1 MKAYIYQG
9 LGNSF
14 LIGEFDKGLDL
25 SDMAKQYCSKYH
37 LDGLIN
43 YQKENN
49 KMQIYN
55 QDGSKALMCGNGIR
69 CLANYL
75 YQRYQIN
82 NVFSINTD
90 AGIKNIE
97 ITSYTPFCCKVNL
110 GRPHLIK
117 ELNQVKKIKVDH
129 EEVFFNSLFLSTFQI
144 LILVDNVN
152 DFKIDSL
159 AEKIYLHPLFKEKC
173 NITFYEIVDYKTIK
187 TRTYERGV
195 GFSLSCATGAS
206 SAAYIGYLLYK
217 LSKKITVIQPLG
229 KLSVTIDNQIYI
241 EGVSSFEKEVE
252 IND

>member
-1 MKAYIYQG
+1 MKVYIYQG

-14 LIGEFDKGLDL
+14 LIGEFEENTDL
-25 SDMAKQYCSKYH
+25 SNITKMYCSKYH

-75 YQRYQIN
+75 YQKYQCEK
-82 NVFSINTD
+82 VFSINTD

-97 ITSYTPFCCKVNL
+97 ITSLIPFCCKVNL

-117 ELNQVKKIKVDH
+117 ELNQIKKIKIENEDI
-129 EEVFFNSLFLSTFQI
+129 FFNSLFLSTFQI

-152 DFKIDSL
+152 DFKIDSI
-159 AEKIYLHPLFKEKC
+159 AKKIYLHPLFKEKC
-173 NITFYEIVDYKTIK
+173 NITFFEIVDYKTIK

-206 SAAYIGYLLYK
+206 SAAYIGYLLYR

-229 KLSVTIDNQIYI
+229 QLYVTIDNQIYL

-252 IND
+252 IDV